1 MKRRTLADMAPFE
14 LLLLVTLGDIIQQGI
29 TQEDYSVT
37 GAVLAVST
45 FAFWITVLTY
55 VTWRWR
61 RAASVID
68 GVPLVIVQ
76 DGTLIERTLRAE
88 RLPIA
93 EVLEA
98 ARQNGI
104 ESLDKVRLAVLETTG
119 RISFIRPTTSPT
131 RHLRIDAGGGPVRC
145 RCSSLGIEPAFH
157 DTEMV
162 LPEAIRMVAADRRRP
177 ESSFPRVVFAQSC
190 AKPHKPWPL
199 GRLTGITAARTGRSR
214 RHPRRDS

>member
-61 RAASVID
+61 RAAKVID

-88 RLPIA
+88 RLPVA

-104 ESLDKVRLAVLETTG
+104 DSLDKVRLAILETTAG
-119 RISFIRPTTSPT
+119 SRSSEHDDTSDPPPS
-131 RHLRIDAGGGPVRC
+131 H
-145 RCSSLGIEPAFH
+145 
-157 DTEMV
+157 
-162 LPEAIRMVAADRRRP
+162 
-177 ESSFPRVVFAQSC
+177 
-190 AKPHKPWPL
+190 
-199 GRLTGITAARTGRSR
+199 
-214 RHPRRDS
+214 

>member
-1 MKRRTLADMAPFE
+1 MEIIIRATVIFAVLLVLTRGMKRRTLADMAPFE

-61 RAASVID
+61 RAADVID

-76 DGTLIERTLRAE
+76 NGSLIESTLRAE
-88 RLPIA
+88 RLPVA

-104 ESLDKVRLAVLETTG
+104 DSLDKVRLAILETTG
-119 RISFIRPTTSPT
+119 RISFIQHDDSTTQPPTT
-131 RHLRIDAGGGPVRC
+131 
-145 RCSSLGIEPAFH
+145 
-157 DTEMV
+157 
-162 LPEAIRMVAADRRRP
+162 
-177 ESSFPRVVFAQSC
+177 
-190 AKPHKPWPL
+190 
-199 GRLTGITAARTGRSR
+199 
-214 RHPRRDS
+214 

>member
-1 MKRRTLADMAPFE
+1 MEIIVRATVIFVVLLVLTRGMKRRTLADMAPFE

-61 RAASVID
+61 RAARIID
-68 GVPLVIVQ
+68 GVPLVIVH
-76 DGTLIERTLRAE
+76 DGRLIEDTLKAE
-88 RLPIA
+88 RLPVS

-104 ESLDKVRLAVLETTG
+104 DSLEKVRLAVLETTG
-119 RISFIRPTTSPT
+119 RISFIQ
-131 RHLRIDAGGGPVRC
+131 
-145 RCSSLGIEPAFH
+145 H
-157 DTEMV
+157 DT
-162 LPEAIRMVAADRRRP
+162 AAP
-177 ESSFPRVVFAQSC
+177 PSS
-190 AKPHKPWPL
+190 
-199 GRLTGITAARTGRSR
+199 T
-214 RHPRRDS
+214 

>member
-1 MKRRTLADMAPFE
+1 MEIIVRASVIFAVLLVLTRGMKRRTLADMAPFE

-76 DGTLIERTLRAE
+76 DGRLVERTLKCE
-88 RLPIA
+88 RLPVA

-104 ESLDKVRLAVLETTG
+104 DSLDTVRLAVLETTG
-119 RISFIRPTTSPT
+119 RISFIRHDDSA
-131 RHLRIDAGGGPVRC
+131 D
-145 RCSSLGIEPAFH
+145 PA
-157 DTEMV
+157 
-162 LPEAIRMVAADRRRP
+162 PSA
-177 ESSFPRVVFAQSC
+177 
-190 AKPHKPWPL
+190 
-199 GRLTGITAARTGRSR
+199 
-214 RHPRRDS
+214 

>member
-1 MKRRTLADMAPFE
+1 MEIIVRASVIFAVLLVLTRGMKRRTLADMAPFE

-29 TQEDYSVT
+29 TQEDYSIT

-76 DGTLIERTLRAE
+76 DGALIDRTLKAE
-88 RLPIA
+88 RLPVA

-104 ESLDKVRLAVLETTG
+104 DSLDKVRLAVLETTG
-119 RISFIRPTTSPT
+119 RISFIRHDDSTDSP
-131 RHLRIDAGGGPVRC
+131 
-145 RCSSLGIEPAFH
+145 PA
-157 DTEMV
+157 E
-162 LPEAIRMVAADRRRP
+162 RP
-177 ESSFPRVVFAQSC
+177 
-190 AKPHKPWPL
+190 
-199 GRLTGITAARTGRSR
+199 G
-214 RHPRRDS
+214 